1 MDNLLLIARQVY
13 MDLKNLEIP
22 LLLEQ
27 LQRLQLDTDHHD

>member
-1 MDNLLLIARQVY
+1 MDDLLLIARQVD

-27 LQRLQLDTDHHD
+27 LQRLQLDRDHHD